1 MAFRAGI
8 ALLALV
14 GLLALVSGARAGR
27 NANVA
32 ALQVG
37 LQERGLYGGTIDG
50 VMGPRTRRAVRVLQ
64 RRAGILVDGIPGPQ
78 TRRALGRYARHRLGD
93 RMLHDGNRGWD
104 VAALQFKLAWHGFP
118 SGTFDGDFGSHT
130 DAALRRFQRRAHLGA
145 DGVAGPATV
154 RALRRGRPHV
164 PFGLRRPVNA
174 PVGDR
179 FGPRGNRFHA
189 GLDFPAS
196 YGARVWAAKKGR
208 VVKAGW
214 SSGGFG
220 YLVVIRHRRHV
231 RTMYAHLSHIGV
243 RRGERVVAGERIG
256 RVGASGEATGP
267 HLHFEVR
274 RRGAAVDP
282 LPALR

>member
-93 RMLHDGNRGWD
+93 RMLHEGNRGWD

>member
-14 GLLALVSGARAGR
+14 GLLALVTDARAGR
-27 NANVA
+27 TANVA
-32 ALQVG
+32 SLQVG
-37 LQERGLYGGTIDG
+37 LQARGLYGGTIDG
-50 VMGPRTRRAVRVLQ
+50 VMGPRTRRAVRALQ

-78 TRRALGRYARHRLGD
+78 TKRALGRYSRHRLGE
-93 RMLHDGNRGWD
+93 RMLHHGNRGWD

-118 SGTFDGDFGSHT
+118 SGTFDGVFGAHT
-130 DAALRRFQRRAHLGA
+130 DAALRRFQHRAHLSV
-145 DGVAGPATV
+145 DGVAGPASV
-154 RALRRGRPHV
+154 RALRRGRPRV
-164 PFGLRRPVNA
+164 PFRLRRPVNA

-189 GLDFPAS
+189 GLDLPAP
-196 YGARVWAAKKGR
+196 YGAYVWAARKGR

-214 SSGGFG
+214 SRGGFG

-231 RTMYAHLSHIGV
+231 RTMYAHLSHIGAQ
-243 RRGERVVAGERIG
+243 RGERVVAGERIG

-274 RRGAAVDP
+274 RGGASVDP

>member
-27 NANVA
+27 TANVA

-37 LQERGLYGGTIDG
+37 LQARGLYGGTVDG
-50 VMGPRTRRAVRVLQ
+50 VMGPRTRRAVRALQ
-64 RRAGILVDGIPGPQ
+64 RRAGIAVDGVPGPR
-78 TRRALGRYARHRLGD
+78 TRRALGHYARHRLGD
-93 RMLHDGNRGWD
+93 RMLHNGNRGWD

-118 SGTFDGDFGSHT
+118 SGTFDGDFGPHT
-130 DAALRRFQRRAHLGA
+130 DAALRRFQRRAHLGV
-145 DGVAGPATV
+145 DGVAGPASI
-154 RALRRGRPHV
+154 RALRRGRPHI
-164 PFGLRRPVNA
+164 PFGLLRPVSA

-179 FGPRGNRFHA
+179 FGPRGNRFHP
-189 GLDFPAS
+189 GLDLPAP
-196 YGARVWAAKKGR
+196 YGAGVRAARKGR

-214 SSGGFG
+214 DSGGYG

-243 RRGERVVAGERIG
+243 HRRERVVAGERIG

>member
-27 NANVA
+27 TANVA

-37 LQERGLYGGTIDG
+37 LQARGLYGGTIDG
-50 VMGPRTRRAVRVLQ
+50 VMGPRTRRAVRALQ

-93 RMLHDGNRGWD
+93 RVLHDGNRGWD

-118 SGTFDGDFGSHT
+118 SGTFDGDFGLHT
-130 DAALRRFQRRAHLGA
+130 EAALRRFQRRAHLGV
-145 DGVAGPATV
+145 DGVAGPASV

-189 GLDFPAS
+189 GLDLPAP
-196 YGARVWAAKKGR
+196 YGARVRAARKGR

-214 SSGGFG
+214 SSDGFG

-243 RRGERVVAGERIG
+243 HRGERVVAGERIG

>member
-14 GLLALVSGARAGR
+14 GLLALVSDARAGR
-27 NANVA
+27 TANVA

-37 LQERGLYGGTIDG
+37 LKARGLYGGTIDG
-50 VMGPRTRRAVRVLQ
+50 IMGPGTRRAVRALQ
-64 RRAGILVDGIPGPQ
+64 RRAGIVVDGVPGPQ
-78 TRRALGRYARHRLGD
+78 TRRVLGRYARHRLGD
-93 RMLHDGNRGWD
+93 RMLQSGKRGWD
-104 VAALQFKLAWHGFP
+104 VAALQFKLAWRGFP
-118 SGTFDGDFGSHT
+118 SGTFDGDFGAHT
-130 DAALRRFQRRAHLGA
+130 RAALRRYQRFAHLVA
-145 DGVAGPATV
+145 DGIAGRASY
-154 RALRRGRPHV
+154 RALRRDRAHV
-164 PFGLRRPVNA
+164 PYSLLRPVSA
-174 PVGDR
+174 LVGDR
-179 FGPRGNRFHA
+179 FGPRGSRFHA

-196 YGARVWAAKKGR
+196 YGARVHAARSGR
-208 VVKAGW
+208 VVRTGW
-214 SSGGFG
+214 DGGGYG

-243 RRGERVVAGERIG
+243 HRGERVSAGQRIG

>member
-14 GLLALVSGARAGR
+14 GLLALASDARAGR
-27 NANVA
+27 TANVA

-37 LQERGLYGGTIDG
+37 LQARGLYGGTIDG
-50 VMGPRTRRAVRVLQ
+50 VMGPGTRRAVRALQ
-64 RRAGILVDGIPGPQ
+64 RRAGIAVDGVPGPQ
-78 TRRALGRYARHRLGD
+78 TKRALGRYARHRLGD
-93 RMLHDGNRGWD
+93 RMVHNGNRGWD
-104 VAALQFKLAWHGFP
+104 IAALQFKLAWHGFP

-130 DAALRRFQRRAHLGA
+130 NAALRRYQRWAGLGA
-145 DGVAGPATV
+145 DGIAGPATF
-154 RALRRGRPHV
+154 RALRHGRPHV
-164 PFGLRRPVNA
+164 PYWLLRPVDA

-189 GLDFPAS
+189 GLDLPAFF
-196 YGARVWAAKKGR
+196 GTRVRAARRGR

-214 SSGGFG
+214 DDGGYG
-220 YLVVIRHRRHV
+220 YLIVIRHRRHV
-231 RTMYAHLSHIGV
+231 RTMYAHLSRIGV
-243 RRGERVVAGERIG
+243 HRGERVFAGQRIG

-274 RRGAAVDP
+274 RRGAAVNP

>member
-1 MAFRAGI
+1 
-8 ALLALV
+8 
-14 GLLALVSGARAGR
+14 
-27 NANVA
+27 
-32 ALQVG
+32 
-37 LQERGLYGGTIDG
+37 
-50 VMGPRTRRAVRVLQ
+50 
-64 RRAGILVDGIPGPQ
+64 
-78 TRRALGRYARHRLGD
+78 
-93 RMLHDGNRGWD
+93 MLHHGNRGWD

-118 SGTFDGDFGSHT
+118 SGTFDGVFGAHT
-130 DAALRRFQRRAHLGA
+130 DAALRRFQHRAHLSV
-145 DGVAGPATV
+145 DGVAGPASV
-154 RALRRGRPHV
+154 RALRRGRPRV

-189 GLDFPAS
+189 GLDLPAP
-196 YGARVWAAKKGR
+196 YGAYVWAARKGR

-214 SSGGFG
+214 DDGGYG
-220 YLVVIRHRRHV
+220 YLVVIRHHRHV
-231 RTMYAHLSHIGV
+231 RTMYAHLSRIGA

-256 RVGASGEATGP
+256 RVGASGDATGP

>member
-8 ALLALV
+8 TLLALV
-14 GLLALVSGARAGR
+14 GLLALVSGAHAGR
-27 NANVA
+27 TANVA

-37 LQERGLYGGTIDG
+37 LQARGLYGGTIDG
-50 VMGPRTRRAVRVLQ
+50 VMGPRTRHAVRALQ
-64 RRAGILVDGIPGPQ
+64 RRAGIVVDGIPGPQ

-93 RMLHDGNRGWD
+93 RMLHNGNRGWD
-104 VAALQFKLAWHGFP
+104 VAALQFRLAWHGFP
-118 SGTFDGDFGSHT
+118 SGTLDGDFGPHT
-130 DAALRRFQRRAHLGA
+130 DAALRRFQRWAHLGV
-145 DGVAGPATV
+145 DGVAGPASV
-154 RALRRGRPHV
+154 RALRRGRPRV

-174 PVGDR
+174 PFGDR

-189 GLDFPAS
+189 GLDFPAP
-196 YGARVWAAKKGR
+196 YGARVRAARKGR

-220 YLVVIRHRRHV
+220 YLIVIRHRRHV

-243 RRGERVVAGERIG
+243 HRGERVVAGERIG

>member
-14 GLLALVSGARAGR
+14 GLLALVSDARAGR
-27 NANVA
+27 TANVA

-37 LQERGLYGGTIDG
+37 LKARGLYGGTIDG
-50 VMGPRTRRAVRVLQ
+50 IMGPGTRRAVRALQ
-64 RRAGILVDGIPGPQ
+64 RRAGIVVDGVPGPQ
-78 TRRALGRYARHRLGD
+78 TRRVLGRYARHRFGD
-93 RMLHDGNRGWD
+93 RMLHSGKRGWD
-104 VAALQFKLAWHGFP
+104 VAALQFKLAWRGFP
-118 SGTFDGDFGSHT
+118 SGTFDGDFGAHT
-130 DAALRRFQRRAHLGA
+130 RAALRRYQRFAHVVA
-145 DGVAGPATV
+145 DGIAGRATY
-154 RALRRGRPHV
+154 RAVRRGRAHV
-164 PFGLRRPVNA
+164 PYSLLRPVSA

-179 FGPRGNRFHA
+179 FGPRGSRFHA

-196 YGARVWAAKKGR
+196 YGARVHAARSGR
-208 VVKAGW
+208 VVRTGW
-214 SSGGFG
+214 DGGGYG

-243 RRGERVVAGERIG
+243 HRGERVSAGQRIG